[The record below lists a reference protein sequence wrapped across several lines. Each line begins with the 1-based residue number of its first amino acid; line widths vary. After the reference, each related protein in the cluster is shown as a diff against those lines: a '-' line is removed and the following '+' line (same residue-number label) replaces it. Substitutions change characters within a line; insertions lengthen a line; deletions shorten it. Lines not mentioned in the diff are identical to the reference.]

1 MGGRS
6 WRGIGSTIKATRRHI
21 ESSHGG
27 AGHPLELE
35 DCEAEDCEMEAKIRP
50 KAINIVRSS

>member
-1 MGGRS
+1 M
-6 WRGIGSTIKATRRHI
+6 IKATRRHI

-35 DCEAEDCEMEAKIRP
+35 DCEAEAKIKP
-50 KAINIVRSS
+50 KAIDIVRSS

>member
-1 MGGRS
+1 M
-6 WRGIGSTIKATRRHI
+6 IKATHRHI

-35 DCEAEDCEMEAKIRP
+35 DCKVEDCEAEAKIKP